1 MARIRTIKPEFFS
14 DEKLSLLD
22 PLTRLTF
29 LGLVSMADDYG
40 RVLDNT
46 KIVEAYIFPNSSDTV
61 REALANLSRIGR
73 IRRGKASNGQS
84 IIEIVNWDRHQKVDK
99 PNPKSALPKIASESA
114 ENGQKQLFENG
125 SREPRDEFA
134 NHSRLLPTTNDQRP
148 TTIELRSVEVF
159 QFPCNGKQKKW
170 SLTEQLLEEFQKA
183 YPGLDIIDQCQRAL
197 VWLKTNRLKTAKGM
211 PRFLNNWLGRSNDTS
226 GKRIASVS
234 FAQQREANNLALVNK
249 LAATTENQTFIH

>member
-46 KIVEAYIFPNSSDTV
+46 KIIEAYVFPNSSDTV
-61 REALANLSRIGR
+61 REALANLSRISR

-84 IIEIVNWDRHQKVDK
+84 VIEIVNWDRHQKVDK
-99 PNPKSALPKIASESA
+99 PNPKSALPKIASECGNSA
-114 ENGQKQLFENG
+114 AKAEFEND

-134 NHSRLLPTTNDQRP
+134 TNSRLLPTTNDLRP
-148 TTIELRSVEVF
+148 TTKELRSVEVF
-159 QFPCNGKQKKW
+159 EFPTNGKQKNW
-170 SLTEQLLEEFQKA
+170 FLTSGLLDEYQKA
-183 YPGLDIIDQCQRAL
+183 YPELKILEECQRAL
-197 VWLKTNRLKTAKGM
+197 AWLKSNRLKTAKGM
-211 PRFLNNWLGRSNDTS
+211 PRFLNSWLARANDS
-226 GKRIASVS
+226 GGKRGTSIS
-234 FAQQREANNLALVNK
+234 FAQKREQNNLALVNR
-249 LAATTENQTFIH
+249 LSEPTNGFFLN